1 MGHPTASRMLR
12 PMQVSNTRARSDIQR
27 PAGLFAR
34 VDARELLFRGLVTAV
49 AIGLVLLVALMIYE
63 LAHEALPAI
72 RKFGVGFLWST
83 DWNPPKERFGA
94 LPFIAGTLVTSLL
107 ALAFATAIGVGA
119 AVFLVEFAP
128 GWLRVPLSYTIE
140 LLAAIPSVVYGLWG
154 VFVLGPWIQH
164 TAGPFLLRYF
174 AWVPFVDGPA
184 LGVGIL
190 AAVLILTIM
199 ILPTIVAISR
209 EVIAAVPRSQ
219 REGILAL
226 GATRW
231 EMIRIAVLPYARSG
245 VLGAAIL
252 GLARAIGETLAVA
265 LVIGNSTAIPHSI
278 FSPAYTMASV
288 IANQFREVENDMH
301 RAALIYIGLLL
312 LLITL
317 LVNAIARALVWRV
330 TRGQSTTVIE

>member
-1 MGHPTASRMLR
+1 MLVELTHTAW
-12 PMQVSNTRARSDIQR
+12 
-27 PAGLFAR
+27 
-34 VDARELLFRGLVTAV
+34 
-49 AIGLVLLVALMIYE
+49 
-63 LAHEALPAI
+63 PAI
-72 RKFGVGFLWST
+72 NKFGIRFLWST

-94 LPFIAGTLVTSLL
+94 LPFIAGTIVTSLL
-107 ALAFATAIGVGA
+107 ALVLGTVIGVGA
-119 AVFLVEFAP
+119 ALFLVEFAP
-128 GWLRVPLSYTIE
+128 PWVRVPVSYVVE

-164 TAGPFLLRYF
+164 TAGPYILDYF
-174 AWVPFVDGPA
+174 SWVPFVDGPV
-184 LGVGIL
+184 LSVGIM
-190 AAVLILTIM
+190 AAVIILTIM

-209 EVIAAVPRSQ
+209 DVIAAVPRSQ

-265 LVIGNSTAIPHSI
+265 LVIGNSTNVPDSI
-278 FSPAYTMASV
+278 FSPAYTMAAV
-288 IANQFREVENDMH
+288 IANQFREVENPMH
-301 RAALIYIGLLL
+301 EASLIYVGLVL

-317 LVNAIARALVWRV
+317 TVNAIARVLVWRV
-330 TRGQSTTVIE
+330 TRGQITTVIE

>member
-1 MGHPTASRMLR
+1 MQLTDAPVQPDFKRAAGVLR
-12 PMQVSNTRARSDIQR
+12 RLDP
-27 PAGLFAR
+27 
-34 VDARELLFRGLVTAV
+34 RESVFRGLVTLAALTV
-49 AIGLVLLVALMIYE
+49 VVVLVLMIAE
-63 LAHEALPAI
+63 LTHQAWPAI
-72 RKFGVGFLWST
+72 DKFGLKFIWST

-107 ALAFATAIGVGA
+107 ALIAGTVIGVGA
-119 AVFLVEFAP
+119 ALFLVEFAP
-128 GWLRVPLSYTIE
+128 PWVRVPVSYIVE

-154 VFVLGPWIQH
+154 VFVLGPWIQK
-164 TAGPFLLRYF
+164 TAGPYTLDYF
-174 AWVPFVDGPA
+174 SWLPFVKGPA
-184 LGVGIL
+184 LTVGIL

-199 ILPTIVAISR
+199 ILPTIIAISR
-209 EVIAAVPRSQ
+209 DVIAAVPRSQ

-265 LVIGNSTAIPHSI
+265 LVIGNSTNVPDSI

-288 IANQFREVENDMH
+288 IANQFRETENSMH
-301 RAALIYIGLLL
+301 EAALIYIGLLL

-330 TRGQSTTVIE
+330 TRGQITTVIE

>member
-1 MGHPTASRMLR
+1 MQLTQGRLR
-12 PMQVSNTRARSDIQR
+12 DDIQR
-27 PAGLFAR
+27 RSGLLAAF
-34 VDARELLFRGLVTAV
+34 DPREWLFRGTVTIIAAGV
-49 AIGLVLLVALMIYE
+49 VLLVAAIIISLTT
-63 LAHEALPAI
+63 EAWPAI
-72 RKFGVGFLWST
+72 NKFGLSFIWST
-83 DWNPPKERFGA
+83 EWNPPKEQFGA
-94 LPFIAGTLVTSLL
+94 LPFIAGTVITSLL
-107 ALAFATAIGVGA
+107 ALIFGTFIGVGA
-119 AVFLVEFAP
+119 ALFLTEFAP
-128 GWLRVPLSYTIE
+128 PWIRVPVSYMVE

-164 TAGPFLLRYF
+164 TFGPFLLDYF
-174 AWVPFVDGPA
+174 DWVPFVNGPA
-184 LGVGIL
+184 LTVGIL
-190 AAVLILTIM
+190 AAVMILTIM

-209 EVIAAVPRSQ
+209 DVIAAVPRSQ

-265 LVIGNSTAIPHSI
+265 LVIGNSTDIPDSI

-301 RAALIYIGLLL
+301 TSALIYIGLLL
-312 LLITL
+312 LIISLI
-317 LVNAIARALVWRV
+317 VNAFARLLVWRV
-330 TRGQSTTVIE
+330 TGGQNTTVIE

>member
-1 MGHPTASRMLR
+1 
-12 PMQVSNTRARSDIQR
+12 MQLTDGQPNPDFKRA
-27 PAGLFAR
+27 AGGR
-34 VDARELLFRGLVTAV
+34 VRWIDPREAFFRGAVTLAALGV
-49 AIGLVLLVALMIYE
+49 VVILVLMIVE
-63 LAHEALPAI
+63 LTHTAWPAI
-72 RKFGVGFLWST
+72 DRFGPRFLWST
-83 DWNPPKERFGA
+83 EWNPPKEQFGA

-107 ALAFATAIGVGA
+107 ALLMGTVIGVGA
-119 AVFLVEFAP
+119 ALFLVELAP
-128 GWLRVPLSYTIE
+128 PWVRVPVSYVVE

-154 VFVLGPWIQH
+154 VFVLGPWIQK
-164 TAGPFLLRYF
+164 TAGPFVLDYF
-174 AWVPFVDGPA
+174 SWLPFVKGPA
-184 LGVGIL
+184 LSVGVL

-199 ILPTIVAISR
+199 ILPTIIAISR
-209 EVIAAVPRSQ
+209 DVIAAVPRSQ

-265 LVIGNSTAIPHSI
+265 LVIGNSTNVPDSI

-288 IANQFREVENDMH
+288 IANQFREVENSTH
-301 RAALIYIGLLL
+301 EAALIYIGLLL

-330 TRGQSTTVIE
+330 TRGQITTVVE